1 MIAGIRGT
9 LVGQSLDA
17 VLVEVGGVT
26 LRIAVPTSTLA
37 RMPAI
42 GEPVRLH
49 THLHVREDVLSLYG
63 FADAAEREMF
73 DTLLTVSGVGPRV
86 AIGVLSA
93 ISVDQLRGAIASGNV
108 QALTA
113 VPGVGKKLAGR
124 LVLELKGK
132 VDAAAIAASTGVAA
146 GGDAELA
153 AALAGLGYTAAEV
166 QEAIRSLPSDPGLTL
181 EERIVLALRHFAG

>member
-93 ISVDQLRGAIASGNV
+93 ISVVAPYL
-108 QALTA
+108 
-113 VPGVGKKLAGR
+113 LA
-124 LVLELKGK
+124 
-132 VDAAAIAASTGVAA
+132 
-146 GGDAELA
+146 
-153 AALAGLGYTAAEV
+153 
-166 QEAIRSLPSDPGLTL
+166 
-181 EERIVLALRHFAG
+181 